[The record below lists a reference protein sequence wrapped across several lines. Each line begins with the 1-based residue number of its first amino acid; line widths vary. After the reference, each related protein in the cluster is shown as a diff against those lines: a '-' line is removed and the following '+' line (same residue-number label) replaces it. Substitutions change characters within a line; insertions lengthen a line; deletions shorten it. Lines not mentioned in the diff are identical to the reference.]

1 MNRFNQAFAKHR
13 VVLLAA
19 AITLLAL
26 LLRLINLGFSDLTF
40 DETASYFVASKPLGE
55 MLPYLLRAFHE
66 HPPSYFVTLAG
77 WMQLIG
83 TSEDALRLLSVFC
96 GVLSIP
102 LMYQFGRKAINARA
116 GMVAAVLLALAP
128 AHIFYS
134 QTARM
139 YTLLGALALLTWW
152 LILKLETNNQKRYW
166 LSLTVCSLIGLGT
179 HYYMG
184 LVIAS
189 QAVYWLLAGKRQ
201 RRLLLQW
208 LLWLSA
214 PILLAVLYLFTS
226 PGAQGTLRRMF
237 GHGLGESLSVGPLRG
252 LAAEMLFGPH
262 GNTLGI
268 TGWGLL
274 LFIVAF
280 GVGLALSNRTGVR
293 REIGVL
299 LLCAISVPITA
310 TLVLPETIAARYVIY
325 VLFPII
331 LALTV
336 VIVGLFAR
344 TSAG

>member
-13 VVLLAA
+13 AVLWVA

-96 GVLSIP
+96 GVLSVP

-179 HYYMG
+179 HITWG
-184 LVIAS
+184 GDRHTVIGCWQENVS
-189 QAVYWLLAGKRQ
+189 AVYCFNGCCGCPLLYCWRC
-201 RRLLLQW
+201 
-208 LLWLSA
+208 
-214 PILLAVLYLFTS
+214 FTS
-226 PGAQGTLRRMF
+226 SPHPGRGTLRC
-237 GHGLGESLSVGPLRG
+237 SVMVWASRWRRSSARSGRNVIW
-252 LAAEMLFGPH
+252 AAWQYP
-262 GNTLGI
+262 GNNRLGI
-268 TGWGLL
+268 
-274 LFIVAF
+274 ACSSSH
-280 GVGLALSNRTGVR
+280 LALGWPSAIGPACGAKLACCCCVR
-293 REIGVL
+293 
-299 LLCAISVPITA
+299 
-310 TLVLPETIAARYVIY
+310 
-325 VLFPII
+325 
-331 LALTV
+331 
-336 VIVGLFAR
+336 
-344 TSAG
+344 